1 MKARAQSFR
10 VPAAIPGIVP
20 RLLVVAFVA
29 VGALVLMPF
38 PLWQGIAIVLAVAS
52 VLLPVSMA
60 AWGAAAC
67 LPFGVLLGEPSIA
80 RTALAVLLVHAI
92 HVCAG
97 LSLVIPVRSRLS
109 LRVLGASLRR
119 LAVIQLISQPLA
131 LGIALLSG
139 RGLPTGVG
147 WVAPIAAAALV
158 LGIAFALRSLRRA
171 DIARDERISE
181 VAPSPGGANVRGPS

>member
-52 VLLPVSMA
+52 VLLPVSMT

-67 LPFGVLLGEPSIA
+67 LPFGVLLGEPSIT

-97 LSLVIPVRSRLS
+97 LSLVVPVRSRLS
-109 LRVLGASLRR
+109 LRVLGVSLRR
-119 LAVIQLISQPLA
+119 LVVIQLIAQPLA
-131 LGIALLSG
+131 FGIALLAG
-139 RGLPTGVG
+139 RGLPSEIG
-147 WVAPIAAAALV
+147 WVAPVAAALLV
-158 LGIAFALRSLRRA
+158 LGIVFALRGLRRA
-171 DIARDERISE
+171 DAAAVASFSE
-181 VAPSPGGANVRGPS
+181 AAPSRSGANVRGPS